1 MVAQICEHG
10 TLQQGRLTAAV
21 APDNPEHIPW
31 HHIEGD
37 IA

>member
-1 MVAQICEHG
+1 MRNQRED
-10 TLQQGRLTAAV
+10 LQQGRLTAAV